1 MGLPLSL
8 LGGEGR
14 PSKRALMKSAFTLSP
29 AMLMPCF
36 FIISF
41 RSLFTL
47 PDSSSR
53 VKKGLGGGGGG
64 GAATTTTPPAFAGVV
79 AAAAAA
85 RRVMYPTAGT
95 AASV

>member
-64 GAATTTTPPAFAGVV
+64 GLPQPPPRQPLLGWLPQLLLPAG
-79 AAAAAA
+79 
-85 RRVMYPTAGT
+85 
-95 AASV
+95 